1 MISVLFQ
8 GKPFNITVIQVYAP
22 TINAKEVEWF
32 YEDLLEWTPK
42 KGCPFHHRELECKS
56 GKSIDLWITG
66 KFGLTVHNELLQGL
80 LAKANGVSPREYTGQ
95 SKHPLSTT
103 QEMTL
108 HMNIIRWSVSK
119 SDWLYYLQLKMEK
132 LYIDSKDKTG
142 CWLPFRSWAPYCK
155 IQAYIEESKKNHWAI
170 QVWPK

>member
-1 MISVLFQ
+1 MVLWRPTRSSRTN
-8 GKPFNITVIQVYAP
+8 KKNPVIF
-22 TINAKEVEWF
+22 IIIGDLNAKIESQEIHGV
-32 YEDLLEWTPK
+32 
-42 KGCPFHHRELECKS
+42 
-56 GKSIDLWITG
+56 TG

-142 CWLPFRSWAPYCK
+142 CWLPFRSWAPFCK